1 METKL
6 ELYQRNKAIPF
17 SLLQGSTAAFPAGT
31 ASRRACSHVPGHAT
45 LMQLSPQSHGS
56 CMWGQPPL
64 GLPASSGSTGP
75 LWVCQPPLGLPAPS
89 HFPGKNGERA
99 GCCLTRRKASQNSC
113 SERMQEFKRQLPPLP
128 PSSTDL
134 DVLGEA
140 LIHRLRSK
148 PCAEHPTVVVETGI
162 SWVQCSFSCSPA
174 AGKRINSQIRVLRR
188 RKHEQRSS

>member
-45 LMQLSPQSHGS
+45 LMQLSPQSHES

-113 SERMQEFKRQLPPLP
+113 SERMQEFKRQLPPQQTLCRAPHCCGGNRDFMGAMFLFLLSSSRKKNQLP
-128 PSSTDL
+128 NQSS
-134 DVLGEA
+134 E
-140 LIHRLRSK
+140 K
-148 PCAEHPTVVVETGI
+148 EET
-162 SWVQCSFSCSPA
+162 
-174 AGKRINSQIRVLRR
+174 
-188 RKHEQRSS
+188 